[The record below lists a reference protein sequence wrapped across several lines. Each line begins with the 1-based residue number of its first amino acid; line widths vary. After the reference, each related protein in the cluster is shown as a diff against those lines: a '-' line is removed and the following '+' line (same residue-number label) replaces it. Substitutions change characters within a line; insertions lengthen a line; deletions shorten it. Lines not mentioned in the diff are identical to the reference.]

1 MVSEESET
9 EIQVLNTGKNLK
21 GKRQKGQKMDSFN
34 WTDIY
39 ASLCAGSCNS
49 DRRVPMIG
57 ITGNLN
63 DQTCTLAEGYW
74 RAVLNAG
81 CIPVIIPPYE
91 ETANLGDMLDRLD
104 GILLSGG
111 GDINPPM
118 LGEEPVEALGS
129 VNPVRDVQEL
139 VLVRLATDRQIPMLG
154 ICRGV
159 QVLAAAL
166 GGEVYQDMASQ
177 MNGKIMKHNQ
187 QMDRRYASHNVEI
200 ETGSVL
206 HSIFGRNKLAV
217 NSFHHQ
223 AVKTPPKDFKVSA
236 RSADGVIEAIESTEY
251 KSIIGVQWHPEC
263 FCLRGAHDMDG
274 LFGWLAREARS
285 FMEAKR
291 LHERILTFDSHCD
304 TPMFFGKDIDFGQ
317 RDPQILVDLH
327 KMHEGRLDAAV
338 MAAYLPQ
345 GARDEESLLSAT
357 AKADQIIT
365 RIEELAA
372 RHCTE
377 MDIAYVPDDLSRL
390 KREGKKAV
398 MIGIENGYAVG
409 KDIRNVEHFR
419 KRGVVYMTLC
429 HNGDN
434 DICDSA
440 RGNGEHGGVS
450 EFGAKVIGEM
460 NRTGMM
466 VDLSHG
472 AESSFYDALEISRT
486 PIVCSHSSAKALC
499 NHPRNLTDEQMKA
512 LAKRGGVAQVTLYHG
527 FLREEGEA
535 SIMDAV
541 EHLNH
546 MVNVMGIEHVGIGT
560 DFDGDG
566 GVSGCASASEVINFT
581 RKLMAERYSEKDIA
595 LIWGGNF
602 LRVMDEVQ
610 RYAGGNA

>member
-1 MVSEESET
+1 
-9 EIQVLNTGKNLK
+9 
-21 GKRQKGQKMDSFN
+21 MDGFN

-39 ASLCAGSCNS
+39 DGLCAGAS
-49 DRRVPMIG
+49 DAGSKTPLIG
-57 ITGNLN
+57 ITGNLDN
-63 DQTCTLAEGYW
+63 QTCTLAEGYW
-74 RAVLNAG
+74 KAVLGAG
-81 CIPVIIPPYE
+81 CMPVIIPPHDD
-91 ETANLGDMLDRLD
+91 TAALGALLDRLD

-111 GDINPPM
+111 GDINPPL
-118 LGEEPVEALGS
+118 LGEEPVRELGS

-139 VLVRLATDRQIPMLG
+139 VLTRLAADRQIPVLG
-154 ICRGV
+154 ICRGIQIMAV
-159 QVLAAAL
+159 AL

-177 MNGKIMKHNQ
+177 MEGPVMKHSQ
-187 QMDRRYASHNVEI
+187 QMDRRYASHNVDI
-200 ETGSVL
+200 DGDSML
-206 HSIFGRNKLAV
+206 FSIFGKEKLAV

-223 AVKTPPKDFKVSA
+223 AVKRAPHGFRVCA

-251 KSIIGVQWHPEC
+251 KSMIGVQWHPEC
-263 FCLRGAHDMDG
+263 FCLRGSHVMDP
-274 LFGWLAREARS
+274 LFAWLAREARS
-285 FMEAKR
+285 FMEAKN
-291 LHERILTFDSHCD
+291 LHKRILTFDSHCD
-304 TPMFFGKDIDFGQ
+304 TPMFFGKDIDFGK
-317 RDPQILVDLH
+317 RDSKILVDLH
-327 KMHEGRLDAAV
+327 KMHEGHLDASV

-345 GARDEESLLSAT
+345 GDRDEESLICAT

-377 MDIAYVPDDLSRL
+377 MDIAYTPDDLYRL
-390 KREGKKAV
+390 KHEGKKAV

-409 KDIRNVEHFR
+409 LNIDNVEHFR
-419 KRGVVYMTLC
+419 RRGVVYMTLC

-450 EFGAKVIGEM
+450 EFGARVIGEM

-499 NHPRNLTDEQMKA
+499 DHPRNLTDEQMKA
-512 LAKRGGVAQVTLYHG
+512 LARKGGVAQVTLYHG
-527 FLREEGEA
+527 FLRKEGEA
-535 SIMDAV
+535 SIMDAI

-566 GVSGCASASEVINFT
+566 GVSGCASASELINFT

-602 LRVMDEVQ
+602 LRVMAEVQ
-610 RYAGGNA
+610 KFASTGEL